1 MQKTVLITGAT
12 SGIGEACARKFAAGG
27 YNLVITGR
35 RENRL
40 VQLKA
45 ELEKEHS
52 INCITL
58 CFDVC
63 DRKATEDAISGLRE
77 KVQTIDILVNNAGL
91 ALGRDYFEEA
101 DRNDWDIMMNTNVNG
116 LLNVSMAVI
125 PLMIQQGN
133 GHIINMGSI
142 AGKEVYE
149 KGNIYCA
156 SKFAVDAITKAQ
168 RIDLLRHRIKV
179 TGIHPGAVESEFSL
193 VRFKGDK
200 ETADSI
206 YKGYQPLNPE
216 DVAETVFFCAS
227 LPAHV
232 CVNELSITCV
242 SQANPFYTY
251 KG

>member
-63 DRKATEDAISGLRE
+63 DRKATEEAIAGLRE

-125 PLMIQQGN
+125 PLMIQQGS

-216 DVAETVFFCAS
+216 DVAETVLFCAS

-232 CVNELSITCV
+232 CLNELSITCV
-242 SQANPFYTY
+242 SQANPFYTF